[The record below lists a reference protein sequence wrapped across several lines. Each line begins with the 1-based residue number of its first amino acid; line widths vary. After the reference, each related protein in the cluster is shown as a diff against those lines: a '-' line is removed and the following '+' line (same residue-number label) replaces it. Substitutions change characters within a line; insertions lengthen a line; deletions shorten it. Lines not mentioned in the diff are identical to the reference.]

1 MRRQLLPALA
11 ALILAACG
19 AYAPPA
25 PGRSAVEERQT
36 ALALQ
41 GQPTLPALEAGPT
54 APPQPTPDLPAL
66 LDIAPDDPRSLGRPD
81 APVLMV
87 EFTDFECPFCA
98 SFVQGTRA
106 ELIRRF
112 VDAGVLRLVTRDYP
126 VTQIHPS
133 AVAAAVA
140 GRCAAAQGQFWPM
153 YERLF
158 ATHDV
163 EWGGYPERDRGTF
176 VELAG
181 ELGLDAAAFAAC
193 QDDPASEAAV
203 LAEARVAEQLR
214 VNATPSFL
222 INGRLIVGD
231 QSPTAFGRLI
241 QLAAGQQ

>member
-1 MRRQLLPALA
+1 MRRTLLPALV
-11 ALILAACG
+11 ALILSACG
-19 AYAPPA
+19 AYAPA
-25 PGRSAVEERQT
+25 GPGRSAVEERQT
-36 ALALQ
+36 AVALMA
-41 GQPTLPALEAGPT
+41 QPTLPALTQAPT

-66 LDIAPDDPRSLGRPD
+66 LDIAPDDPRSLGSPD

-98 SFVQGTRA
+98 GFVAQTRP

-133 AVAAAVA
+133 ALAAAVA

-153 YERLF
+153 YDRLF

-163 EWGGYPERDRGTF
+163 EWGGYPERDRATF
-176 VELAG
+176 AEMAG
-181 ELGLDAAAFAAC
+181 ELGLDGAAFAAC

-203 LAEARVAEQLR
+203 LAEAAVAERLR
-214 VNATPSFL
+214 VNATPSFML
-222 INGRLIVGD
+222 NGRLIVGD
-231 QSPTAFGRLI
+231 QSPAAFGRLI
-241 QLAAGQQ
+241 ELAAGEE